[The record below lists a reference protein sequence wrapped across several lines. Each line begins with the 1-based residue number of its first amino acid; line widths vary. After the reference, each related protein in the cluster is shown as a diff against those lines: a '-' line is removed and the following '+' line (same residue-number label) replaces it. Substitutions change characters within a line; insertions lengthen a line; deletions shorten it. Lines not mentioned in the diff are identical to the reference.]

1 MAQSLPFSFPP
12 SPAPAELQTPS
23 SPASRSPSFSLT
35 ELPAPIQLSELPVP
49 GADPGSAEQEG
60 PSEPAELSESCEPKR
75 KRGRKKRYVT
85 EEQRREKE
93 EKRVERNRYFAREN
107 RRRKKEYVT
116 QLERRIESLS
126 AELSACKQKLATYE
140 ALEMSRQ
147 KGLVEFCRKIKD
159 DAQQFDE
166 QRLARLI
173 DLTYRSDKPL
183 SELVDS
189 LKTKVEDKKKA
200 VDVLAEALI
209 DFSVPFAHR
218 YVLCMAEQNDTINTL
233 QQALEQRLEEAKVG
247 PMDCRMVIDQI
258 RNDRRRMKD
267 RMPAEQR
274 YLLEIAAGLRRSVK
288 RYLQSVANIREHM
301 ANLDLYLTDRIDP
314 NLDPNRVVSLLKW
327 MHMAADARTLNQ
339 LMLFGEGFT
348 NFSLAV
354 AKWPFVDPRLGDKD
368 ERDKNFVAH
377 S

>member
-1 MAQSLPFSFPP
+1 
-12 SPAPAELQTPS
+12 
-23 SPASRSPSFSLT
+23 
-35 ELPAPIQLSELPVP
+35 
-49 GADPGSAEQEG
+49 
-60 PSEPAELSESCEPKR
+60 
-75 KRGRKKRYVT
+75 
-85 EEQRREKE
+85 
-93 EKRVERNRYFAREN
+93 
-107 RRRKKEYVT
+107 
-116 QLERRIESLS
+116 
-126 AELSACKQKLATYE
+126 
-140 ALEMSRQ
+140 MSRQ